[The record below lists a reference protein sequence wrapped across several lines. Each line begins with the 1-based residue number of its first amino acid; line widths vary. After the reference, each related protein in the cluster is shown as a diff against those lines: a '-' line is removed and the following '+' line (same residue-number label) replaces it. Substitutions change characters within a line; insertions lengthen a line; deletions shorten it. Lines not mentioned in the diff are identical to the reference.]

1 MRHNAIVDSLATAM
15 RKCGVTPEVEP
26 AGYCERDNRRP
37 DVFAVLNGRPT
48 FIDVGVVHPSA
59 PSHRNKKPFAAAES
73 YVKQK
78 VDKYRELA
86 ERNDAVI
93 IPFIVETGGG
103 YTDQAKYVVDDI
115 VAHAHDHA
123 AAFTAESIRDELMD
137 TIAIAIQRGNAMAMR
152 RCRENTLIDRQRR
165 SRPSGLQRR
174 RIRARRWRL
183 DRNSQRRRSHTVIV
197 PRHAMDVHVDPTTD
211 EDEQQ
216 HQQWFA
222 DPPLEQSDT
231 PSASTY
237 EDRWELNTTVDDD
250 DAGAV
255 NDGYASP
262 TSSTLAQ
269 LVECVE

>member
-93 IPFIVETGGG
+93 IPFTVEPVEVTRIKPN
-103 YTDQAKYVVDDI
+103 TSW
-115 VAHAHDHA
+115 
-123 AAFTAESIRDELMD
+123 TTLSLMR
-137 TIAIAIQRGNAMAMR
+137 TI
-152 RCRENTLIDRQRR
+152 TLP
-165 SRPSGLQRR
+165 PSP
-174 RIRARRWRL
+174 
-183 DRNSQRRRSHTVIV
+183 RNPFGMSSWTLSQ
-197 PRHAMDVHVDPTTD
+197 
-211 EDEQQ
+211 
-216 HQQWFA
+216 
-222 DPPLEQSDT
+222 
-231 PSASTY
+231 
-237 EDRWELNTTVDDD
+237 
-250 DAGAV
+250 
-255 NDGYASP
+255 
-262 TSSTLAQ
+262 
-269 LVECVE
+269 